1 MRILIV
7 GAGPAGLG
15 AAVNAS
21 GDGNEVMIFERH
33 DKVGV
38 KVCGEA
44 LPGEALDYVGL
55 KPSNEFVIN
64 EVNGFTISFKG
75 EFIRGVNFK
84 NSPYA
89 PGYIIDKPNLLSI
102 LLSNA
107 EANGAKVFFNS
118 TVREVDPKSGKIRLK
133 SGEILQGDLIIC
145 ADGSMSLARK
155 HLDYSNLEIA
165 PCIQYKCSLPANEL
179 DSDYLHLDIIGDG
192 YAWVFFK
199 GDDYANV
206 GVGSLNPGSFDAF
219 SYLTKFIKKHRGRIV
234 GKPRGAPVSLGGPIK
249 NFNMGKLVVAGE
261 AAGCVM
267 PLTGEGNRFGIYGG
281 SVSYKPDYRNE
292 FMQKYGNR
300 LETSR
305 KILEFIKILN
315 DEERIEFLKGIEDP
329 LRVLEGN
336 LPSLRSLVSKPG
348 LPLKLVW
355 KYLSS

>member
-1 MRILIV
+1 MKILIV

-21 GDGNEVMIFERH
+21 KDGNEVMIFERA

-44 LPGEALDYVGL
+44 LPGEALNYVGL
-55 KPSNEFVIN
+55 KPSDEFVIN
-64 EVNGFTISFKG
+64 EVRGFNISFKG
-75 EFIRGVNFK
+75 EFIREVAFK
-84 NSPYA
+84 NSPHA
-89 PGYIIDKPNLLSI
+89 PGYIIDKPSLLSI

-107 EANGAKVFFNS
+107 EAAGAKAFFNT

-133 SGEILQGDLIIC
+133 SGKIVQGDLIIC
-145 ADGSMSLARK
+145 ADGAVSLARE
-155 HLDYSNLEIA
+155 HLDYSNYDIA
-165 PCIQYKCSLPANEL
+165 PCIQYKCRLPAHEL
-179 DSDYLHLDIIGDG
+179 DPNYLYLDIIGDG

-199 GDDYANV
+199 GDYANV
-206 GVGSLNPGSFDAF
+206 GAGSLNTDSSFNAF
-219 SYLTKFIKKHRGRIV
+219 SYLAKFIKNHNGRIV
-234 GKPRGAPVSLGGPIK
+234 GKP
-249 NFNMGKLVVAGE
+249 VVAGE

-267 PLTGEGNRFGIYGG
+267 PLTGEGNRFSIYGG
-281 SVSYKPDYRNE
+281 SMAYKPDYRSE
-292 FMQKYGNR
+292 FMEKYGSR

-315 DEERIEFLKGIEDP
+315 DEEKIEFLKGIEDP

-336 LPSLRSLVSKPG
+336 LPNLRSLVSRPR
-348 LPLKLVW
+348 LPLKMIW